1 MANNPGSK
9 KRARQAVK
17 RNEHNASLRS
27 MVRTYVKKVIAA
39 IQSGDYDTAQAAYNA
54 AVPNSLREGS
64 YACGASKWQTIR
76 RIILRPCLKLTP
88 WRTRALSK
96 RTKLPAGK
104 AASIR
109 E

>member
-54 AVPNSLREGS
+54 AVPKVDSMANKG
-64 YACGASKWQTIR
+64 
-76 RIILRPCLKLTP
+76 IIK
-88 WRTRALSK
+88 K
-96 RTKLPAGK
+96 NK
-104 AASIR
+104 AARWKSR
-109 E
+109 LNTRVKALKA